1 MKKKI
6 IEKVVPEL
14 PQGIRVADKPI
25 GIEFM
30 QKGNERWILA
40 IQALEALPATK
51 CLEIDTVGMSK
62 SQIASMKTA
71 FKRAGVRLGHKSPI
85 KFAIKGNILYSWS
98 N

>member
-1 MKKKI
+1 MKKI

-14 PQGIRVADKPI
+14 PQGIRVADKPV

-40 IQALEALPATK
+40 MQALEALPATK
-51 CLEIDTVGMSK
+51 CLEIDIAGMSK
-62 SQIASMKTA
+62 SQIISMRTA
-71 FKRAGVRLGHKSPI
+71 LRRAGVKLGHKSPI
-85 KFAIKGNILYSWS
+85 KFALKGTILYSWS